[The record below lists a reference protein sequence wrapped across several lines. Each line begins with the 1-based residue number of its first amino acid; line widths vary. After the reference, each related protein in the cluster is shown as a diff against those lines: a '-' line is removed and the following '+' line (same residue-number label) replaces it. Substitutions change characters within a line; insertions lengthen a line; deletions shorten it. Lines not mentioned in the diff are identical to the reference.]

1 MALRWLRGGKEG
13 GEEEGE
19 EKEETDHGRLLV
31 RFMLTYPLPKK
42 PPRTNSPILGGPIHA
57 AVGNRQRRSDH

>member
-1 MALRWLRGGKEG
+1 MASRNHMALRWLRGGKEG

-31 RFMLTYPLPKK
+31 RFMLSYPLP
-42 PPRTNSPILGGPIHA
+42 
-57 AVGNRQRRSDH
+57 